1 MTRTVWMGAGLSVA
15 VIAAATMPRCWRLPV
30 LGGALLA
37 AVLVVGTH
45 WDNLVAF
52 KRDRDFTARET
63 ANSVYV
69 RPVLAVVAWN
79 MFLDH
84 PLFGCGFDQYSR
96 RHQDYLADRSTQ
108 YVLEYARG
116 NMPHNVL
123 MAVLT
128 ETGLVGLGLFLL
140 LLALWSRD
148 AWRLWNA
155 SSPPLP
161 EGEGRRRSGCGSRA
175 SCSWPRWRPTS
186 QRGFPSR
193 GLHPHEQ
200 HAAVLPGRGYGRM
213 AVSRA

>member
-52 KRDRDFTARET
+52 KRDRDLTARET

-69 RPVLAVVAWN
+69 RPVLAVLAWH

-96 RHQDYLADRSTQ
+96 RHQDYLADRSTT
-108 YVLEYARG
+108 YGPGNARG

-128 ETGLVGLGLFLL
+128 ETGLVGLGLFRRSCWLCG
-140 LLALWSRD
+140 ARD
-148 AWRLWNA
+148 AWRLWTR
-155 SSPPLP
+155 SSPRLP
-161 EGEGRRRSGCGSRA
+161 EGGRAAAGAAPFLATLAAYLINGAFHHVAFIPMSNTLLFFLAGVTAAWRS
-175 SCSWPRWRPTS
+175 SC
-186 QRGFPSR
+186 
-193 GLHPHEQ
+193 
-200 HAAVLPGRGYGRM
+200 A
-213 AVSRA
+213 